1 MRRRTFMGFVACCAA
16 LLPVG
21 SSVVAAA
28 DGPRVSGP
36 IVHDNLAIYFL
47 HGATTGGA
55 VPASLEEALAEGR
68 VKVHETG
75 SVNELT
81 MENVGDDVIFVQAGD
96 IVKGGRQDRVLS
108 VDLLLSPHSGIVPIA
123 AFCVES
129 GRWSARGQEDG
140 RQFSTAAAAM
150 PSHEAKLAM
159 RTYMANAAAP
169 SPLAEQPHAAD
180 PSRADAGSS
189 QRKIWAMVQATQ
201 DRLARSVGAPV
212 AAPASPSSLQLS
224 LESEKLRAAQAAYL
238 AALQNGKV
246 DDDVVGYIAVINGKI
261 GGGDVYASS
270 ELFRK
275 MWPKL
280 LAANV
285 TEAIGDKNA
294 PTAGLP
300 SADRVAAFMKAAEGG
315 PESEHVLNNSVRLA
329 TRDGD
334 GSLYAET
341 RQADGTWVHRNYL
354 AK

>member
-47 HGATTGGA
+47 HGATAGDA
-55 VPASLEEALAEGR
+55 VPLTLEEALTQGR

-81 MENVGDDVIFVQAGD
+81 MENVGEDVIFVQAGD

-108 VDLLLSPHSGIVPIA
+108 VDLLLPPHSGIVPIA

-140 RQFSTAAAAM
+140 RQFSTAAVAM

-180 PSRADAGSS
+180 PSHADTGSS

-224 LESEKLRAAQAAYL
+224 LECEKLKAAQAAYL

-280 LAANV
+280 LSANV

-300 SADRVAAFMKAAEGG
+300 SADKVGAFMKAAEGA

>member
-1 MRRRTFMGFVACCAA
+1 M
-16 LLPVG
+16 LPVG

-28 DGPRVSGP
+28 DGLRVSGP

-47 HGATTGGA
+47 HGTTTEDA
-55 VPASLEEALAEGR
+55 VPVSLEEAIAKGR
-68 VKVHETG
+68 VKVRETG

-81 MENVGDDVIFVQAGD
+81 MENVGDDEIFVQAGD

-108 VDLLLSPHSGIVPIA
+108 VDLLLPPHSGIVPIA

-140 RQFSTAAAAM
+140 RRFSTAAAAI

-159 RTYMANAAAP
+159 QTYMANAAAP
-169 SPLAEQPHAAD
+169 SPLAGQLDSAD
-180 PSRADAGSS
+180 PSRTDTGSS
-189 QRKIWAMVQATQ
+189 QRRIWAMVQATQ

-224 LESEKLRAAQAAYL
+224 LESEKLKVAQASYL
-238 AALQNGKV
+238 TALQNGKV
-246 DDDVVGYIAVINGKI
+246 DDDVVGYIAAINGKI
-261 GGGDVYASS
+261 GGGEVYASA

-280 LAANV
+280 LAAGV
-285 TEAIGDKNA
+285 TEAIGDKDA
-294 PTAGLP
+294 PR
-300 SADRVAAFMKAAEGG
+300 ADPPLADQVAAFMKAVEGA
-315 PESEHVLNNSVRLA
+315 PESERVLNNSMRLA

-341 RQADGTWVHRNYL
+341 RQADGAWVHRNYL